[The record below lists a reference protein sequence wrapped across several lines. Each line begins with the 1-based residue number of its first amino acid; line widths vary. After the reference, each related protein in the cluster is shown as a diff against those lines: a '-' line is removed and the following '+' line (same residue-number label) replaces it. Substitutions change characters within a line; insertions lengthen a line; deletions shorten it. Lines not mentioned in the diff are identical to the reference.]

1 MNLKTALFLYKNS
14 RFISLSTAVDNFG
27 ENMSNSV
34 NDLWKKVVDNLNLSI
49 SQETYNLWIAPLKPL
64 TLENNIFT
72 VAVPNV
78 YFSQWIESHQQK
90 NIERTLSEQ
99 TGQPVILELKPQQD
113 LTPILAK
120 VENTPAPADIP
131 APVSQKDQINFKYVF
146 ERFVVGSSN
155 RFAHGCSE
163 AVAKNPGK
171 QFNPLFLYGG
181 VGLGK
186 THLLHAIGNYI
197 KQSNP
202 QLRMLYTT
210 AEKFTT
216 EFIESLRFDKMSSF
230 KNKYRSL
237 DCLLI
242 DDIQFLVG
250 KESSQEEF
258 FYVFN
263 SLYDS
268 RKQVVITSDRPP
280 KELEKVEERLISRFE
295 WGIIADIQAP
305 DLETRIAIL
314 RKKAEE
320 EKLYVPDDVIL
331 YIATRVKS
339 NIRELEG
346 SLLRITAFSAF
357 TGTPLT
363 VDSVEKILK
372 DIIVDSAETKI
383 TIENI
388 QKVVANEF
396 NIDLRDMKSKRRTDA
411 IAFPR
416 QIAMYLARTLTDEFS
431 TNDIGDAFGGRDHTT
446 VMHACNKIKDK
457 MNSDPYFNAKLN
469 QIIKKIRLS
478 EDS

>member
-1 MNLKTALFLYKNS
+1 
-14 RFISLSTAVDNFG
+14 VDKFG

-34 NDLWKKVVDNLNLSI
+34 SDLWKKVVDNLNVSLT
-49 SQETYNLWIAPLKPL
+49 QETYNLWIAPLKPL

-78 YFSQWIESHQQK
+78 YFSQWIENYQQK
-90 NIERTLSEQ
+90 NIEKFLSECC
-99 TGQPVILELKPQQD
+99 GQQIILELKPQQD

-120 VENTPAPADIP
+120 VENTPAPADVP
-131 APVSQKDQINFKYVF
+131 APITQRDQINPKYVF

-171 QFNPLFLYGG
+171 QFNPLFIYGG

-197 KQSNP
+197 KQANP
-202 QLRMLYTT
+202 SLRMLYVT

-230 KNKYRSL
+230 KNKYRTL

-258 FYVFN
+258 FYIFN

-268 RKQVVITSDRPP
+268 RKQVIISSDRPP

-295 WGIIADIQAP
+295 WGIIADIQPP

-314 RKKAEE
+314 RKKAED

-331 YIATRVKS
+331 YIATQIKS

-363 VDSVEKILK
+363 VDSVQKILK
-372 DIIVDSAETKI
+372 DVVKPPDDTARI

-388 QKVVANEF
+388 QKVVAGEF

-416 QIAMYLARTLTDEFS
+416 QIAMYLARTMTDEFS

-446 VMHACNKIKDK
+446 VMHACNKIKEK

-478 EDS
+478 EDN

>member
-1 MNLKTALFLYKNS
+1 MNDL
-14 RFISLSTAVDNFG
+14 
-27 ENMSNSV
+27 V
-34 NDLWKKVVDNLNLSI
+34 NDLWKKVVDNMNLSVT
-49 SQETYNLWIAPLKPL
+49 QETYNLWIAPLKPL

-72 VAVPNV
+72 VAVPNI

-90 NIERTLSEQ
+90 NIEKTLSEQ
-99 TGQPVILELKPQQD
+99 TGQQVILELKPQQD

-120 VENTPAPADIP
+120 VENTPAPADVS
-131 APVSQKDQINFKYVF
+131 APISQKDQINPKYIF

-171 QFNPLFLYGG
+171 QFNPLFIYGG

-197 KQSNP
+197 KQSNQ

-216 EFIESLRFDKMSSF
+216 EFIESLRFDKMTSF

-258 FYVFN
+258 FYIFN

-268 RKQVVITSDRPP
+268 RKQVVISSDRPP

-295 WGIIADIQAP
+295 WGIIADIQPP

-314 RKKAEE
+314 RKKAED

-357 TGTPLT
+357 TGTPLA

-372 DIIVDSAETKI
+372 DIIVDSAETQI

-416 QIAMYLARTLTDEFS
+416 QIAMYLARTMTDEFS

-446 VMHACNKIKDK
+446 VMHACNKIKEK

-469 QIIKKIRLS
+469 QIMKKIRIA
-478 EDS
+478 EE

>member
-1 MNLKTALFLYKNS
+1 
-14 RFISLSTAVDNFG
+14 VDKFG
-27 ENMSNSV
+27 ENMNDLV
-34 NDLWKKVVDNLNLSI
+34 NDLWKKVVDNMNLSVT
-49 SQETYNLWIAPLKPL
+49 QETYNLWIAPLKPL

-72 VAVPNV
+72 VAVPNI

-90 NIERTLSEQ
+90 NIEKTLSEQ
-99 TGQPVILELKPQQD
+99 TGQQVILELKPQQD

-120 VENTPAPADIP
+120 VENTPAPADVS
-131 APVSQKDQINFKYVF
+131 APISQKDQINPKYIF

-171 QFNPLFLYGG
+171 QFNPLFIYGG

-197 KQSNP
+197 KQSNQ

-216 EFIESLRFDKMSSF
+216 EFIESLRFDKMTSF

-258 FYVFN
+258 FYIFN

-268 RKQVVITSDRPP
+268 RKQVVISSDRPP

-295 WGIIADIQAP
+295 WGIIADIQPP

-314 RKKAEE
+314 RKKAED

-357 TGTPLT
+357 TGTPLA

-372 DIIVDSAETKI
+372 DIIVDSAETQI

-416 QIAMYLARTLTDEFS
+416 QIAMYLARTMTDEFS

-446 VMHACNKIKDK
+446 VMHACNKIKEK

-469 QIIKKIRLS
+469 QIMKKIRIA
-478 EDS
+478 EE

>member
-1 MNLKTALFLYKNS
+1 M
-14 RFISLSTAVDNFG
+14 
-27 ENMSNSV
+27 
-34 NDLWKKVVDNLNLSI
+34 
-49 SQETYNLWIAPLKPL
+49 
-64 TLENNIFT
+64 
-72 VAVPNV
+72 
-78 YFSQWIESHQQK
+78 
-90 NIERTLSEQ
+90 
-99 TGQPVILELKPQQD
+99 
-113 LTPILAK
+113 
-120 VENTPAPADIP
+120 
-131 APVSQKDQINFKYVF
+131 
-146 ERFVVGSSN
+146 
-155 RFAHGCSE
+155 
-163 AVAKNPGK
+163 
-171 QFNPLFLYGG
+171 
-181 VGLGK
+181 
-186 THLLHAIGNYI
+186 LHAIGNYI
-197 KQSNP
+197 KQSSP
-202 QLRMLYTT
+202 QLRLLYTT

-216 EFIESLRFDKMSSF
+216 EFIESLRFDKMTSF

-258 FYVFN
+258 FYIFN

-268 RKQVVITSDRPP
+268 RKQVVISSDRPP

-295 WGIIADIQAP
+295 WGIIADIQPP

-314 RKKAEE
+314 RKKAED

-372 DIIVDSAETKI
+372 DIIVDSAQTRI

-388 QKVVANEF
+388 QKVVAEEF

-416 QIAMYLARTLTDEFS
+416 QIAMYLARTMTDEFS
-431 TNDIGDAFGGRDHTT
+431 TNDIGEAFGGRDHTT
-446 VMHACNKIKDK
+446 VMHACNKIKEK
-457 MNSDPYFNAKLN
+457 LSADPYFNAKLN
-469 QIIKKIRLS
+469 QIIKKIRLAAN
-478 EDS
+478 D

>member
-1 MNLKTALFLYKNS
+1 
-14 RFISLSTAVDNFG
+14 
-27 ENMSNSV
+27 MSDSI
-34 NDLWKKVVDNLNLSI
+34 NDLWKNVVDNLNLSI

-64 TLENNIFT
+64 SLENNIFT

-120 VENTPAPADIP
+120 VENTPAPADVP
-131 APVSQKDQINFKYVF
+131 APISQKDQINSKYIF
-146 ERFVVGSSN
+146 ERFVIGSSN

-202 QLRMLYTT
+202 QLRVLYTT

-416 QIAMYLARTLTDEFS
+416 QIAMYLARTMTDEFS

>member
-1 MNLKTALFLYKNS
+1 M
-14 RFISLSTAVDNFG
+14 ST
-27 ENMSNSV
+27 SV

-90 NIERTLSEQ
+90 NIERSLSESC
-99 TGQPVILELKPQQD
+99 GQQIILELKPQQD

-120 VENTPAPADIP
+120 VENTPAPADVP
-131 APVSQKDQINFKYVF
+131 APISQKDQINSKYVF

-186 THLLHAIGNYI
+186 THLLHAIGNFI

-237 DCLLI
+237 DCLMI

-457 MNSDPYFNAKLN
+457 MNTDPYFNAKLN
-469 QIIKKIRLS
+469 QIIKKIRQL
-478 EDS
+478 EDN

>member
-1 MNLKTALFLYKNS
+1 MDK
-14 RFISLSTAVDNFG
+14 FG
-27 ENMSNSV
+27 ENMNESV
-34 NDLWKKVVDNLNLSI
+34 NDLWQKVVDNLNTLI
-49 SQETYNLWIAPLKPL
+49 TQETYNLWIAPLKPL

-90 NIERTLSEQ
+90 NIEKILSDNLAQ
-99 TGQPVILELKPQQD
+99 QIILVLKPQQD

-120 VENTPAPADIP
+120 VENTPAPADVS
-131 APVSQKDQINFKYVF
+131 APVSQISQKDQINSKYIF

-197 KQSNP
+197 KQSDP

-216 EFIESLRFDKMSSF
+216 EFIESLRFDKMASF

-258 FYVFN
+258 FYIFN

-314 RKKAEE
+314 RKKAED

-372 DIIVDSAETKI
+372 DIIVDSAETRI

-388 QKVVANEF
+388 QKVVAGEF

-416 QIAMYLARTLTDEFS
+416 QIAMYLARTMTDEFS

-446 VMHACNKIKDK
+446 VMHACNKIKEK

-478 EDS
+478 EDN

>member
-1 MNLKTALFLYKNS
+1 M
-14 RFISLSTAVDNFG
+14 
-27 ENMSNSV
+27 
-34 NDLWKKVVDNLNLSI
+34 

-90 NIERTLSEQ
+90 NIERSLSESC
-99 TGQPVILELKPQQD
+99 GQQIILELKPQQD

-120 VENTPAPADIP
+120 VENTPAPADVP
-131 APVSQKDQINFKYVF
+131 APISQKDQINSKYVF

-186 THLLHAIGNYI
+186 THLLHAIGNFI

-237 DCLLI
+237 DCLMI

-457 MNSDPYFNAKLN
+457 MNTDPYFNAKLN
-469 QIIKKIRLS
+469 QIIKKIRQL
-478 EDS
+478 EDN